1 MSEQGETPQ
10 AAPVEG
16 AAAETPRGG
25 PGYSPVSGEE
35 FDSAKRTLPPAGI
48 VVLGLGAVLLVL
60 AIFAF
65 VQKPHPPG
73 RGVLG
78 TVNAVAINGGSAVLV
93 LANVQFTN
101 GDKSRLWIKGL
112 RARLKTSAG
121 EWTDVAASP
130 ADFARYFEAFPA
142 LAKGALKPLEV
153 ETKIP
158 PGGEAQGSVIFS
170 FPVTA
175 EKFAA
180 RQSFQVT
187 IQPYDMHELVL
198 GEPALEK

>member
-1 MSEQGETPQ
+1 MSEEEKAPP
-10 AAPVEG
+10 AAMVEG
-16 AAAETPRGG
+16 APAETPPSG

-35 FDSAKRTLPPAGI
+35 FDSAKWTLPPAGI
-48 VVLGLGAVLLVL
+48 IVLGLGAVLLAV
-60 AIFAF
+60 AILAF

-73 RGVLG
+73 RGALG
-78 TVNAVAINGGSAVLV
+78 EVNAVEINGGKAVLV

-101 GDKSRLWIKGL
+101 GEKSKLWIKGL
-112 RARLKTSAG
+112 RAKLKTSAG

-130 ADFARYFEAFPA
+130 VDFARYFEAFPS
-142 LAKGALKPLEV
+142 LAKGALAPLAV

-180 RQSFQVT
+180 RQSFQVL
-187 IQPYDMHELVL
+187 IQPYDMRELVL
-198 GEPALEK
+198 EK